1 MRIAL
6 DANAYTDFCLGE
18 RRVVDVISKSERI
31 YFPLIVL
38 GELRAGFQAGTRTKE
53 NERVLSRF
61 LRTPRVRLLLPD
73 EQTTVHYGSLYAQLR
88 KEAKPIPTN
97 DLWIAALV
105 VQHNLTL
112 VSRDAHFDAFPQLDR
127 I

>member
-6 DANAYTDFCLGE
+6 DANAYTDLCVGE
-18 RRVVDVISKSERI
+18 RRVVDVISQSERI
-31 YFPLIVL
+31 YLPLIVL
-38 GELRAGFQAGTRTKE
+38 AELRAGFQAGIRAKE

-61 LRTPRVRLLLPD
+61 LKTPRVRLLLPD
-73 EQTTVHYGSLYAQLR
+73 EQTTVHYASIYLQLR
-88 KEAKPIPTN
+88 KEPRPIPTN

-112 VSRDAHFDAFPQLDR
+112 VSRDAHFDALPQLDR